1 MKNLNIPSFI
11 KKDIVCI
18 GGGIMSITLS
28 KLIEEFDSN
37 LQITIFEKLSSCAL
51 ESTQSIN
58 NAGTG
63 HAGFCELNYTPLN
76 GRKEVNIDR
85 ALKIN
90 REFDASLQFWS
101 FLATKYKT
109 FNPKSFINQVPH
121 ISFVK
126 GEKNISFLKK
136 RYETLNKTLA
146 FKGIEFSRNKE
157 TIKKW
162 APLIDVNSKDEV
174 AMTNYA
180 YGSDVDFESLSHEM
194 LKILS
199 KNEKFSFHTNHKIK
213 SILQKND
220 KTWDIKIVDTKNDE
234 TFLVNAKF
242 IFIGAGGSTIHL
254 LQKSN
259 IRNQIGYGGFPVNG
273 EWLICK
279 NSSITKKHFSKIY
292 GLAGPNAPPMSAPHL
307 DLRIID
313 GKKQLMFGPF
323 ASFTFKFLKT
333 GSFLDLIKSIKIQ
346 NIIPMIHV
354 FVSNLNLLGYLIIQ
368 SSNSYKNKMNTLREF
383 YPLANEKDWKLES
396 AGKRVQIIKPYK
408 EIGGKLEFGTE
419 IVWSD
424 DSSLAALLGA
434 SPGAST
440 SVYSMLKVIERGLK
454 GRISSKAWKNKI
466 DKIAPSYNQDLSK
479 KPSLFIKT
487 RLSTYKTLGFKI

>member
-1 MKNLNIPSFI
+1 MATVKQ
-11 KKDIVCI
+11 DIVCI
-18 GGGIMSITLS
+18 GGGIMSVTLA
-28 KLIEEFDSN
+28 KLVQELDPNIN
-37 LQITIFEKLSSCAL
+37 INIYEKLSSCAL

-76 GRKEVNIDR
+76 RHNEVSIDR

-90 REFDASLQFWS
+90 KEFEISLQFWS
-101 FLATKYKT
+101 FLAKKYKT
-109 FNPKSFINQVPH
+109 FKPKSFITQVPH

-136 RYETLNKTLA
+136 RYEALSKTLL
-146 FKGIEFSRNKE
+146 FKGMQFSRNKE

-162 APLIDVNSKDEV
+162 APLIGVESKDEI
-174 AMTNYA
+174 AMTKYEF
-180 YGSDVDFESLSHEM
+180 GSDVNFESLSHEM

-199 KNEKFSFHTNHKIK
+199 KNKKFSVHTHHEIK
-213 SILQKND
+213 SISQKND
-220 KTWDIKIVDTKNDE
+220 KTWDLKIYNIKKDE
-234 TFLVNAKF
+234 TVLVNAKF

-259 IRNQIGYGGFPVNG
+259 IKNQNGYAGFPVNG

-279 NSSITKKHFSKIY
+279 NQSITKKHFSKIY
-292 GLAGPNAPPMSAPHL
+292 GLAGPKAPPMSAPHL
-307 DLRIID
+307 DLRIIN
-313 GKKQLMFGPF
+313 GRKQLMFGPF

-333 GSFLDLIKSIKIQ
+333 GSYLDLIKSIRVR
-346 NIIPMIHV
+346 NIIPMLHV
-354 FVSNLNLLGYLIIQ
+354 FVSNLNLLSYLIKQ

-383 YPLANEKDWKLES
+383 YPLANEKDWKLET

-408 EIGGKLEFGTE
+408 KIGGKLEFGTE

-424 DSSLAALLGA
+424 DRSLAALLGA

-440 SVYSMLKVIERGLK
+440 SVYSMLNVIERSLK
-454 GRISSKAWKNKI
+454 GRVGSKVWRNKI
-466 DKIAPSYNQDLSK
+466 EKMAPSYNQDLSK
-479 KPSLFIKT
+479 KPSLFTKT

>member
-1 MKNLNIPSFI
+1 MVTI
-11 KKDIVCI
+11 KKDVVCI
-18 GGGIMSITLS
+18 GGGIMSVTLA
-28 KLIEEFDSN
+28 KLIQELDPN
-37 LQITIFEKLSSCAL
+37 INITIYEKLSSCAL

-76 GRKEVNIDR
+76 KHKEVNIER

-90 REFDASLQFWS
+90 REFEVSLQFWS
-101 FLATKYKT
+101 FLARKYKA
-109 FNPKSFINQVPH
+109 FKPKSFITQVPH

-136 RYETLNKTLA
+136 RYEALSKTLS
-146 FKGIEFSRNKE
+146 FKGMEFSRNKE

-162 APLIDVNSKDEV
+162 APLIGVETKDEV
-174 AMTNYA
+174 AMTKYE

-199 KNEKFSFHTNHKIK
+199 KSKNFSVHTHHEIK
-213 SILQKND
+213 SLSQKKD
-220 KTWDIKIVDTKNDE
+220 LTWEIKILNIKTND

-259 IRNQIGYGGFPVNG
+259 IKNQIGYAGFPVNG

-279 NSSITKKHFSKIY
+279 NPSLTKKHFSKIY
-292 GLAGPNAPPMSAPHL
+292 GLAGPKAPPMSAPHL
-307 DLRIID
+307 DLRIIN

-333 GSFLDLIKSIKIQ
+333 GSYLDLIKSIKVR
-346 NIIPMIHV
+346 NIIPMLHV
-354 FVSNLNLLGYLIIQ
+354 FVSNLNLLSYLIKQ

-408 EIGGKLEFGTE
+408 KIAGKLEFGTE

-440 SVYSMLKVIERGLK
+440 SVYSMLNVIERSLK
-454 GRISSKAWKNKI
+454 RRINSKTWKNKI
-466 DKIAPSYNQDLSK
+466 EKIAPSYNQDLSK
-479 KPSLFIKT
+479 TPSLFTKT
-487 RLSTYKTLGFKI
+487 RLSAYKTLGFKI